1 MLQEVVIQSCLY
13 TLVQQG
19 NRNNLR
25 LNLYPSIVLFGAI
38 KGQTVFFLDLEHS
51 RHNLLLQSTKRGTA
65 KQQRSISEAMNTLKD
80 PHIINFSE
88 RSTEHANVTISFID
102 DDQTKISV
110 LINVRLAHRFVCEIN
125 GMVENNSIKLRL
137 QGV

>member
-19 NRNNLR
+19 NLNNRR

-38 KGQTVFFLDLEHS
+38 KGQTVLFLDLEHS

-80 PHIINFSE
+80 PLIINLSE
-88 RSTEHANVTISFID
+88 RSAEHANVTISFID
-102 DDQTKISV
+102 DDQTIIFV
-110 LINVRLAHRFVCEIN
+110 LINVRLAHRFVCKIN
-125 GMVENNSIKLRL
+125 GMVENDSIKLRL

>member
-19 NRNNLR
+19 NLNNRR

-38 KGQTVFFLDLEHS
+38 EGETVLFLDLEHS

-80 PHIINFSE
+80 QHTINFSE
-88 RSTEHANVTISFID
+88 RSAEHANVTISFID
-102 DDQTKISV
+102 DDQTIIFV